1 MTDSNVSLH
10 SEGGQEES
18 RGVHGKE
25 LGVDHEGA
33 AGAAPEP
40 HVAQDVVREHL
51 LNMGQLICGLQN
63 VNCLFQQSQLKVLNE
78 KINLTQTWKLFE

>member
-1 MTDSNVSLH
+1 MTDGDVSLDG
-10 SEGGQEES
+10 EGSQGER
-18 RGVHGKE
+18 RGVHSEE

-33 AGAAPEP
+33 AQAAPHP
-40 HVAQDVVREHL
+40 PVAQDVVREHL

-78 KINLTQTWKLFE
+78 KINLTQS